1 LSFGRPIKTGE
12 LTNYPTS
19 STMVEAIVSRSR
31 TRRLLAGAASVALVT
46 TGLFLFSEP
55 AYAGTLSKMSWAVS
69 NSQTG
74 KTGVTYSYAFT
85 TATTATL
92 TAVTMTVPAGT
103 GGSVAVGSVYGLGA
117 GTASLAGST
126 LTYSITSPVS
136 VTANIPIYV
145 SFTGLTNTS
154 TAGSYTS
161 TITTQKSGPVTVDT
175 GTSSSVTFGSSSTG
189 VTVTVGQTLT
199 FTNSTP
205 SFTLAV
211 DPTATDNIS
220 SQTVTLTVQTN
231 AASGYSLAAYDVGLT
246 KTTAPIFTLPAASS
260 GPTTG
265 VSSFPTPGYG
275 VSAALTTGGTD
286 GATLATGLQGGKW
299 VGYPTSAANLLT
311 ATGPTGGTADSLA
324 LTNQVGVDYT
334 VPAGTYTDTITY
346 VATPNY

>member
-1 LSFGRPIKTGE
+1 
-12 LTNYPTS
+12 
-19 STMVEAIVSRSR
+19 MVEALVSRSR
-31 TRRLLAGAASVALVT
+31 IRRLSAGAASVALVT
-46 TGLFLFSEP
+46 AGLFVFSAP
-55 AYAGTLSKMSWAVS
+55 ASAATLTKVSWTVN

-74 KTGVTYSYAFT
+74 KTGVTYAYAFT
-85 TATTATL
+85 TATAGVL
-92 TAVTMTVPAGT
+92 SKVTMTVPAGT
-103 GGSVAVGSVYGLGA
+103 AGPAAVSTVYGLGA
-117 GTASLAGST
+117 GTVSIAANT
-126 LTYSITSPVS
+126 LTYT
-136 VTANIPIYV
+136 VTTPTNVIAGIPIYV
-145 SFTGLTNTS
+145 SFTGLTNTT

-161 TITTQKSGPVTVDT
+161 VITTFVGASANDT
-175 GTSSSVTFGSSSTG
+175 ATSPAVTFGSSSTA

-199 FTNSTP
+199 FTNNTP

-211 DPTATDNIS
+211 DPTNTDNVS

-246 KTTAPIFTLPAASS
+246 KTTAPTFTVPAASS

-265 VSSFPTPGYG
+265 VSTFPTPGYG

-311 ATGPTGGTADSLA
+311 ATGPTGASADSLA